1 MKTYYTGP
9 RDIMPKR
16 RKRKDNPYTI
26 FSVGKDTESPRYFVE
41 FFDQFNILQQEEVT
55 KEVYDFF
62 DREELHDIS
71 QMNEEDRHYEQS
83 ELMEETLIRRACTE
97 QISLEE
103 QVIKKES
110 QEALLYALSQ
120 LTKEQRK
127 RIVMYFFQEKTYE
140 EIALAEGCFASS
152 VLKSNQRALRQLKK
166 YLKIFELGG
175 QKIGF

>member
-83 ELMEETLIRRACTE
+83 ELMEETLIRRVCTE

-103 QVIKKES
+103 QVIKNER
-110 QEALLYALSQ
+110 QEVLWHTLSQ
-120 LTKEQRK
+120 LTKVQR
-127 RIVMYFFQEKTYE
+127 RRLIMYFLWDKTCE
-140 EIALAEGCFASS
+140 EIALEEGCAKQCVSRSIYGSLRKIKKF
-152 VLKSNQRALRQLKK
+152 LKN
-166 YLKIFELGG
+166 FDVEG
-175 QKIGF
+175 